1 MESLTK
7 ARKIGGSIM
16 VTIPKE
22 IVETESIQEGEII
35 KISVEKIKKSGFGM
49 LKGIGKFSKE
59 DELNTEL

>member
-1 MESLTK
+1 
-7 ARKIGGSIM
+7 M

-35 KISVEKIKKSGFGM
+35 KIKVEKIKKSGFGI
-49 LKGIGKFSKE
+49 LRGIGKFSKE

>member
-35 KISVEKIKKSGFGM
+35 KIKVEKIKKSGFGI
-49 LKGIGKFSKE
+49 LRGIGKFSKE